1 MAEVKNAFLKSKM
14 NKDLDA
20 RLLPSG
26 EYRDAQNAQISRSE
40 GDDVGALTNVLGN
53 KLLVQF
59 NVFQNN
65 MTSIGY
71 YVDETNND
79 IYVFLTDN
87 FTSNWVPG
95 PVSGLLRHSIW
106 KYNVKTEVKT
116 KLVEGAFLNFS
127 THFPI
132 VAVNLLEDMLF
143 WTDNRNQP
151 RKINVAKASANSSYY
166 TNEDQISVAKYNP
179 FQAIELYET
188 AKVDPASALGDY
200 QCSMKDVTSKFL
212 PGGGTAIVDSGGS
225 SGTTV
230 NINSLNIPFY
240 PNSQTAASP
249 NVPQGGMTI
258 GVVSASGAITDTGN
272 TVANSP
278 ASTTTVLQ
286 LTGSQIF
293 AGDSELVFNFNPYYD
308 PDYVG
313 DDDFLED
320 KFVRFSYRFEFD
332 DGEYSLIAPFTQACF
347 IPKQDGYFLNQSQSG
362 TAATDG
368 VGDQQLTFSST
379 VVEFM
384 ENKVNQIKLN
394 IPLPSTGDNF
404 VDDFKIKNVE
414 IIYKQSDETS
424 LKVVET
430 IPANDIASLA
440 GSTYILPYT
449 YSGQLPFKTLPQ
461 KDLIRVYDKI
471 PVKALSQE
479 IISNRVVYGN
489 FQDKHTPPAFLDYN
503 VIATE
508 KSAFDLKNGTGY
520 VTTRLDDDTSID
532 IKVATG
538 TIAVGS
544 VMTGGTITEETVVT
558 STTGGLSPTIT
569 VTNGV
574 TQTTDTTYDF
584 TLEEEIEQTTSI
596 IEYPSHSLKTN
607 RNYQVGVVL
616 SDRYGRTS
624 SVILSEN
631 EDTITVGSDTFKG
644 DSIYS
649 PYIDEDVDVIT
660 WPGNSLKMSFN
671 SVIGPAAAN
680 PATGWPGL
688 YNGDT
693 TSEDYNPLGWY
704 SFKIVVKQQEQ
715 EYYNVYTAGA
725 MKGLPYNYDN
735 EASTPTLNANTSFL
749 SLINDNINKV
759 PRDLSEVGPQDR
771 TFRSSVRLFGRV
783 NNNTNG
789 YSNVGNDQY
798 FTNEFNFTTNVIE
811 ELFDIFDVAN
821 YVNQVNTS
829 VSITSSENPFHPFF
843 KSDSN
848 PFIAEFVTSND
859 SDFQFGIINPSL
871 TNETGRADVN
881 GNQSNVTVIPLNA
894 FVDDPPKNGD
904 LVSATGITTGTFVI
918 SYDPSTNNI
927 TVNKNQ
933 VSLSNGDQLIFSRTT
948 FSDIENLTVLET
960 EPTVSRLDIYYETS
974 TSGLISDLNTII
986 LNSNNSAANIDSFD
1000 TSTFTEALNSGENIL
1015 ASNFFL
1021 IDNFSATIPTGDITS
1036 ALKIVSCFNRQS
1048 PTPLKV
1054 AGEGLLDVSSAYFTL
1069 VGDNTTGYNIQ
1080 TTTAFLEKVFYGS
1093 DQAAREFD
1101 FTLQVGVNDS
1111 TTNISREALLIN
1123 IEPTMT
1129 APASGSGSAPY
1140 TVVANRTDANPV
1152 TEMTAI
1158 NGAYNPDNLNEGR
1171 DIDWIIGSQTN
1182 SSGENV
1188 GPRPSDPLN
1197 YPYFGLQFSYDST
1210 TDTSTCSVNNLRGS
1224 SLPPDTYN
1232 LKIKCTDAG
1241 GIGEDDETIVT
1252 LQYGVTP
1259 TTVNEAVEGFYLN
1272 SPTNINELDIVIIHI
1287 EDTNSV
1293 PGYYIYDGSWSFLSG
1308 LQWVTIDFLN
1318 NSVSSSPNTCRPW
1331 YYGATQGEA
1340 LSYYRSCK
1348 QSQGYTSIGSL
1359 SQSSVDAT
1367 NTLFEVI
1374 SS

>member
-53 KLLVQF
+53 KLLTEF
-59 NVFQNN
+59 NLFQNN

-71 YVDETNND
+71 FVDETNNN

-87 FTSNWVPG
+87 FTTNWVKG

-106 KYNVKTEVKT
+106 RYNVKTEVKT

-132 VAVNLLEDMLF
+132 IAVNLLEDMLF

-151 RKINVAKASANSSYY
+151 RKINITKAAANSSYY

-188 AKVDPASALGDY
+188 AKVASPSALGDY

-212 PGGGTAIVDSGGS
+212 PGGGTAIVNATST
-225 SGTTV
+225 GTVFALNT
-230 NINSLNIPFY
+230 LNIPFY
-240 PNSQTAASP
+240 PNAQAAASP
-249 NVPQGGMTI
+249 NVPQAGMTV
-258 GVVSASGAITDTGN
+258 GVVSASGTIDDTDNPVTAGGSSSV
-272 TVANSP
+272 TL
-278 ASTTTVLQ
+278 TTSQT
-286 LTGSQIF
+286 LT
-293 AGDSELVFNFNPYYD
+293 AGDELVFNANPYYD
-308 PDYVG
+308 PNYAG

-368 VGDQQLTFSST
+368 VGDQQLTFNST
-379 VVEFM
+379 IVEFM
-384 ENKVNQIKLN
+384 ENKVNEIKLS
-394 IPLPSTGDNF
+394 IPLPSTGNNF

-414 IIYKQSDETS
+414 IIYKESDGTS

-430 IPANDIASLA
+430 IPADDIASLA
-440 GSTYILPYT
+440 SSNYILPYT

-520 VTTRLDDDTSID
+520 VSDRPTGDTVIN
-532 IKVATG
+532 IKLATG

-544 VMTGGTITEETVVT
+544 VMTGGTISGTDTIVT

-569 VTNGV
+569 VTNAV
-574 TQTTDTTYDF
+574 TQTTDTTYNF

-649 PYIDEDVDVIT
+649 PYIDTDVNVIT

-671 SVIGPAAAN
+671 SVIGPAEAN
-680 PATGWPGL
+680 SATGWPGL

-693 TSEDYNPLGWY
+693 TSDDYNPLGWY

-725 MKGLPYNYDN
+725 LKGDVDY
-735 EASTPTLNANTSFL
+735 TPAPPANQENSFIT
-749 SLINDNINKV
+749 LINDNINKV
-759 PRDLSEVGPQDR
+759 PRDLTEVGPQDR
-771 TFRSSVRLFGRV
+771 TFRSSIKLFGRV
-783 NNNTNG
+783 ENNTIA
-789 YSNVGNDQY
+789 YSNIGSDQY
-798 FTNEFNFTTNVIE
+798 YPDRRDFTTSNIE
-811 ELFDIFDVAN
+811 PLNDMFTLSLPDVTDDSYPYHA
-821 YVNQVNTS
+821 
-829 VSITSSENPFHPFF
+829 FF
-843 KSDSN
+843 KAESD
-848 PFIAEFVTSND
+848 PFIGELVTSNVAAE
-859 SDFQFGIINPSL
+859 QFGVIN
-871 TNETGRADVN
+871 TENTGFSTYDIVN
-881 GNQSNVTVIPLNA
+881 
-894 FVDDPPKNGD
+894 
-904 LVSATGITTGTFVI
+904 
-918 SYDPSTNNI
+918 
-927 TVNKNQ
+927 
-933 VSLSNGDQLIFSRTT
+933 
-948 FSDIENLTVLET
+948 NLTILET
-960 EPTVSRLDIYYETS
+960 EPVESRLDIYYETS

-986 LNSNNSAANIDSFD
+986 LNSNNSAANINSFD
-1000 TSTFTEALNSGENIL
+1000 TSTFTEALNSSENIL

-1080 TTTAFLEKVFYGS
+1080 TTTAFLENVFYGS
-1093 DQAAREFD
+1093 APEVREFD

-1123 IEPTMT
+1123 VAPTMT

-1140 TVVANRTDANPV
+1140 TVVASITDANPV
-1152 TEMTAI
+1152 TEMKAI

-1171 DIDWIIGSQTN
+1171 DIDWIIGSQTS

-1197 YPYFGLQFSYDST
+1197 YPYFGLEFNYDSS

-1224 SLPPDTYN
+1224 TLPPDTYN
-1232 LKIKCTDAG
+1232 LKVRCTDAG
-1241 GIGEDDETIVT
+1241 GTGEQDEVIIT
-1252 LQYGVTP
+1252 LQYG
-1259 TTVNEAVEGFYLN
+1259 TTVVNVFQRDFSAFRTVGGVEVEYIFPAVVLQINDGDHPGFY
-1272 SPTNINELDIVIIHI
+1272 V
-1287 EDTNSV
+1287 
-1293 PGYYIYDGSWSFLSG
+1293 YDGSWNDLTDNG
-1308 LQWVTIDFLN
+1308 
-1318 NSVSSSPNTCRPW
+1318 NSNVVITFNEVVQNQNTCGSL
-1331 YYGATQGEA
+1331 YYDTNLQGTAIALFKSCLRTQGYSSISA
-1340 LSYYRSCK
+1340 
-1348 QSQGYTSIGSL
+1348 QGADVNYSAESVLYT
-1359 SQSSVDAT
+1359 
-1367 NTLFEVI
+1367 VI
-1374 SS
+1374 

>member
-212 PGGGTAIVDSGGS
+212 PGGGTAIVDVTNT
-225 SGTTV
+225 GTTFQL
-230 NINSLNIPFY
+230 NSLNIPFY
-240 PNSQTAASP
+240 PNAQTAASP
-249 NVPQGGMTI
+249 NVAQAGMTV
-258 GVVSASGAITDTGN
+258 GLVSASGTIGDTDNPVVSGGPTSV
-272 TVANSP
+272 T
-278 ASTTTVLQ
+278 
-286 LTGSQIF
+286 LTGSQTF
-293 AGDSELVFNFNPYYD
+293 TAGDELVFNFNPYYD

-332 DGEYSLIAPFTQACF
+332 DGEYSLIAPFTQECF

-368 VGDQQLTFSST
+368 VGDQQLAFSST

-430 IPANDIASLA
+430 IPADDIASLA

-596 IEYPSHSLKTN
+596 IEYPNHSLKTN

-735 EASTPTLNANTSFL
+735 EASTPTLNINTSFL

-759 PRDLSEVGPQDR
+759 PRDLSEVGPQDK

-783 NNNTNG
+783 ENNTNG
-789 YSNVGNDQY
+789 FSNVGNDQY
-798 FTNEFNFTTNVIE
+798 FPNEFNFTTNVIE
-811 ELFDIFDVAN
+811 DLFDIFDVAN

-829 VSITSSENPFHPFF
+829 ISITSSENPFHPFF

-859 SDFQFGIINPSL
+859 TDFQFGIINPSL
-871 TNETGRADVN
+871 STNAGTAQVN
-881 GNQSNVTVIPLNA
+881 GNQSNVTVIPLNT
-894 FVDDPPKNGD
+894 FTGDPPKNGD
-904 LVSATGITTGTFVI
+904 AVSGTGITTDTFVI

-933 VSLSNGDQLIFSRTT
+933 VSLSNGTVLTFSRTT
-948 FSDIENLTVLET
+948 FDDIENLTILET

-1123 IEPTMT
+1123 IAPTMT
-1129 APASGSGSAPY
+1129 APAGGSGNAPY
-1140 TVVANRTDANPV
+1140 TVVASITDANPV

-1188 GPRPSDPLN
+1188 GPRSSDPLN
-1197 YPYFGLQFSYDST
+1197 YPYFGLQFSYDSA

-1232 LKIKCTDAG
+1232 LKVNCTDAG
-1241 GIGEDDETIVT
+1241 GTGEQDQVIIT
-1252 LQYGVTP
+1252 LQYG
-1259 TTVNEAVEGFYLN
+1259 TTVVNVFQRDFSAFRTVGGVLVEDIFPAVILQINDGDHPGFY
-1272 SPTNINELDIVIIHI
+1272 V
-1287 EDTNSV
+1287 
-1293 PGYYIYDGSWSFLSG
+1293 YDGSW
-1308 LQWVTIDFLN
+1308 N
-1318 NSVSSSPNTCRPW
+1318 NLTQFGNSNVVITFSQVVQNQNTCGSW
-1331 YYGATQGEA
+1331 YYDTNSQGTAIALFTSCLQTQGYSSISA
-1340 LSYYRSCK
+1340 
-1348 QSQGYTSIGSL
+1348 QGADIDYSAESVLYT
-1359 SQSSVDAT
+1359 
-1367 NTLFEVI
+1367 VI
-1374 SS
+1374 